1 MAILKILSRP
11 KGNAEEYG
19 CWSVNPYIGCSHGC
33 HYCVSPDTQVFMAD
47 GSSKRIDDVQVGD
60 EIYGVEK
67 TQTNYHAIVK
77 AKVTAK
83 AEIFKKPW
91 RLTFS
96 NGQQIVCSGDHRFL
110 TERGWKFA
118 AGSEFGNYRR
128 PHLTPNNNMVCI
140 PNYPMG
146 DFDITDDYRRGY
158 LSGIV
163 RGDANLAQYNYNGID
178 QYHFRLALKEKEG
191 VDRTRDYL
199 AHFGIDVRDFE
210 FPMVER
216 ATKEIVKHTAIRKR
230 GVYNYEKIKNL
241 IANNTNNRE
250 WLRGFMAGIY
260 DAEGCKGNVKR
271 MSNSNDE
278 IIRIYCQAL
287 DAFGI
292 AYTFDKPVQKHSGKL
307 VKYVRLKGGLQTSIL
322 FVRTCRPAI
331 TSLFDFEGSRIKFY
345 GEIVRMTEKKSLT
358 NPTRLID
365 IETTTGNFFANG
377 IVAHNCYL
385 KKGPS
390 GAYLGQ
396 DAPVLKKGIVNE
408 EHAYHLA
415 MAEIIENRE
424 QIIKDGGL
432 FMTFTSDPCAEETR
446 DLFLSIARTS
456 CIRYEIPVTI
466 LTKNADFLNESDPM
480 RIAGLIK
487 SGHET
492 VLFKSC
498 ESGWPETIPNPKS
511 GHPHWG
517 NIAFGWTLTGHDEL
531 EPNASPNMERIATMK
546 RMADSGFKVWASIEP
561 IIDFP
566 AALDMVY
573 QAVNAGCQHFK
584 IGLLTNNTRVVR
596 KDFEFGEHHF
606 DAYNLAACCQFIGD
620 VMEIT
625 QGKAT
630 VYWKQSFVDFLQGP
644 DKKHPQPIHGM
655 TAHEFL
661 HLWSHS
667 VDKDWSIFG

>member
-1 MAILKILSRP
+1 MA
-11 KGNAEEYG
+11 N
-19 CWSVNPYIGCSHGC
+19 
-33 HYCVSPDTQVFMAD
+33 

-67 TQTNYHAIVK
+67 TQTNFHAIVK

-83 AEIFKKPW
+83 AETFKRPW

-110 TERGWKFA
+110 TNRGWKFA

-140 PNYPMG
+140 PNYPMT

-158 LSGIV
+158 LSGII

-191 VDRTRDYL
+191 IDRTRDYL
-199 AHFGIDVRDFE
+199 AHFGIDVRDFD

-216 ATKEIVKHTAIRKR
+216 ATKETVKHTAIRKR

-260 DAEGCKGNVKR
+260 DAEGCKDNVKR

-278 IIRIYCQAL
+278 IISIYCQAL

-292 AYTFDKPVQKHSGKL
+292 AYTFDKPVQKPGGKL

-331 TSLFDFEGSRIKFY
+331 TSLFDFEGSRMKFY
-345 GEIVRMTEKKSLT
+345 GEIVRMTEKKQLT

-396 DAPVLKKGIVNE
+396 DKPVLKKGVVNE

-415 MAEIIENRE
+415 MAEIIEHRDE
-424 QIIKDGGL
+424 IIRDGGL
-432 FMTFTSDPCAEETR
+432 FMTFTSDPCAPETR
-446 DLFLSIARTS
+446 ELNFRIAANA
-456 CIRYEIPVTI
+456 IDMGVPVTL
-466 LTKNADFLNESDPM
+466 LTKNATFYQFETMERMIREVPKMNLTESVRKTMVHEGLLFMTYFGDLRTELVK
-480 RIAGLIK
+480 RI
-487 SGHET
+487 
-492 VLFKSC
+492 V
-498 ESGWPETIPNPKS
+498 
-511 GHPHWG
+511 
-517 NIAFGWTLTGHDEL
+517 AFGWTLTGHNEL
-531 EPNASPNMERIATMK
+531 EPSADPNVFRLQTMK
-546 RMADSGFKVWASIEP
+546 RMSQDGFKTWASIEP
-561 IIDFP
+561 VIDFHSS
-566 AALDMVY
+566 LDMIY
-573 QAVNAGCQHFK
+573 QALNAGCQHFK
-584 IGLLTNNTRVVR
+584 IGLLTNNTRLVR
-596 KDFEFGEHHF
+596 KDCQIGEYQFKAYDVRDLLHF
-606 DAYNLAACCQFIGD
+606 IED
-620 VMEIT
+620 VMRMT
-625 QGKAT
+625 DGKAT
-630 VYWKQSFVDFLQGP
+630 VYWKQSVRDLLETIYTPSAVDELLNYP
-644 DKKHPQPIHGM
+644 
-655 TAHEFL
+655 
-661 HLWSHS
+661 HS
-667 VDKDWSIFG
+667 VGKDWSIFKKED